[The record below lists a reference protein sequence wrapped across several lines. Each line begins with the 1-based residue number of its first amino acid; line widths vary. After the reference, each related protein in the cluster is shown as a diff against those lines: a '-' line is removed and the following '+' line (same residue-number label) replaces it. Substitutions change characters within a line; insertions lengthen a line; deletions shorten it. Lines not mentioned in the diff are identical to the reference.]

1 MVPDNEIIIR
11 LVLATVAGLLIGFCR
26 RRKAAGIRTFSL
38 ISLGSAIFTVVSI
51 SGPTADAINYDPMRV
66 IAQIVAGIGFLGL
79 GVIWKTHGDKPSGLT
94 TAAAIWV
101 TAAVG
106 VLIGLGMWVE
116 AGAGFIMTFLVL
128 LAKEPLKKA
137 GLEE

>member
-1 MVPDNEIIIR
+1 MVSDIEIVFR
-11 LVLATVAGLLIGFCR
+11 LVLAAVIGLMIGFAR

-38 ISLGSAIFTVVSI
+38 ISLGSAIFTVISI
-51 SGPTADAINYDPMRV
+51 SGPIGDAINYDPMRV

-79 GVIWKTHGDKPSGLT
+79 GVIWKQGVGQPTGLT
-94 TAAAIWV
+94 TAAAIWA

-116 AGAGFIMTFLVL
+116 VATGALLILVIL
-128 LAKEPLKKA
+128 YSKKPLEGKE
-137 GLEE
+137 